1 MSDQR
6 HWHESAEAWI
16 EFVDRGDMNRELLL
30 DPVILDICGE
40 VQGLDVCDIG
50 CGEGRFCR
58 RLAKRGALVVGLDPI
73 DALIEVAHER
83 GGGQYVKAMAER
95 LPIQDTC
102 FDIVISYLAL
112 LDIEGYVAA
121 IREMARVL
129 KPGGRA
135 IVANQNAFITT
146 NMTGWHK
153 SPTGEKLHFPVDHY
167 LEERGML
174 AQWAGIE
181 IINYHRPLSSYF
193 EAFLSSGFQ
202 LKKFLEP
209 GPSEELLR
217 SDPKFEEWQR
227 VPFFYVAEWIKAGA

>member
-1 MSDQR
+1 MNDQSY
-6 HWHESAEAWI
+6 WHDSAEAWI
-16 EFVDRGDMNRELLL
+16 EFVDRGDKNRELLL
-30 DPVILDICGE
+30 DPVVLELCGD
-40 VQGLDVCDIG
+40 VAGLQVCDIG

-58 RLAKRGALVVGLDPI
+58 RLTKRGAQVVGLDPI
-73 DALIEVAHER
+73 DALIETAHQR
-83 GGGQYVKAMAER
+83 GGGHYVKAAAEQ
-95 LPIQDTC
+95 LPFHDGS
-102 FDIVISYLAL
+102 FDVVISYLAL
-112 LDIEGYVAA
+112 LDIEGYIAA

-153 SPTGEKLHFPVDHY
+153 SPTGEKLHFPVDNY
-167 LEERGML
+167 LEERGTL

-193 EAFLSSGFQ
+193 GAFLSSGFQ

-217 SDPKFEEWQR
+217 SDPNFEEWRR
-227 VPFFYVAEWIKAGA
+227 VPFFYVAEWVKEPR